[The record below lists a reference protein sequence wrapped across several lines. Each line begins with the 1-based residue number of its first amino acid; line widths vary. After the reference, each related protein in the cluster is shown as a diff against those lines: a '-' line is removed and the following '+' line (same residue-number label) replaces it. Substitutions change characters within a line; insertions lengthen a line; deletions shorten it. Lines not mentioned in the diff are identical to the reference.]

1 MGEPAPKLTYT
12 FAEYIALEEKSD
24 VKHELIHGEIYAT
37 AHGTP
42 EHSRLCARMIVALD
56 KALAGRPCEVFT
68 SDMRVR
74 VTATGLAT
82 YPDVSVV
89 CGPLAIDPENRNT
102 VTNPIVIVE
111 VLSDSTEKYDRTDK
125 FKHYVRLPS
134 LRDYLLVDQHEPRI
148 EHYLRNDDGTWTWR
162 EVMPPDAV
170 RLSLGVEIRVSE
182 VYRTALSGSQHA

>member
-1 MGEPAPKLTYT
+1 
-12 FAEYIALEEKSD
+12 
-24 VKHELIHGEIYAT
+24 
-37 AHGTP
+37 
-42 EHSRLCARMIVALD
+42 MIVALD

-182 VYRTALSGSQHA
+182 VYRTALSG